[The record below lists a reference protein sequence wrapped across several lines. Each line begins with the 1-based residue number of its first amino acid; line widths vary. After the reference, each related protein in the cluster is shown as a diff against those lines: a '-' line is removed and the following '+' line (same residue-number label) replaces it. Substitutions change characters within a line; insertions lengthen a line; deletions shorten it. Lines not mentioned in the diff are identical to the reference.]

1 MPNGSARTFILNA
14 WACIAIDEHR
24 IDHANQGRTTASPLG
39 APDRRPREVKV
50 GQVLAMIDNRIYR
63 SRVEQKLANNTAIAI
78 ATGRVRKSRADL
90 ALA

>member
-1 MPNGSARTFILNA
+1 
-14 WACIAIDEHR
+14 
-24 IDHANQGRTTASPLG
+24 
-39 APDRRPREVKV
+39 
-50 GQVLAMIDNRIYR
+50 MIDNRIYR